1 MLHKKSEELIN
12 YFTKT
17 KCLYKY
23 PFNHLTKNLFIS
35 FYYKLLESERFV
47 NNIQSSFSPKI
58 KKINHIHDIPKSRYF
73 KFVPNEISTHIEE
86 KSIYSITYNFSFLE
100 RKFII
105 HFIIEENN
113 PIHIFNSYLC
123 KMIMWLYILQKH
135 ISNNCS
141 KTLTIYLYFTK
152 IEKQLPLSN
161 EKLILDLTNV
171 NTAFTFSCRFNNEIV
186 IYRKEEWFKVFIH
199 ETFHSFGLDFS
210 NMDIKFSS
218 MKILELFNVISEVNL
233 FEAYTE
239 IWARLIHL
247 MFVSFFL
254 SKQNKKEYMIFLSL
268 FLYLEQVYS
277 IFQMNKV
284 LNYMNIDYNE
294 IIYNPNKNIHLKY
307 KEKTNVLSYYVITCN
322 LLIYYQDFIK
332 WCKINNKSSL
342 FPFVQT
348 NENQMSLCNFIK
360 EHYKKKDYL
369 KLIECVKKLMK
380 EREYNIFLKNN
391 LRMTMIEL
399 K

>member
-23 PFNHLTKNLFIS
+23 PFNQLTKQLFLS
-35 FYYKLLESERFV
+35 FYDKLIEAEEFV
-47 NNIQSSFSPKI
+47 NNIQSSLSPQI
-58 KKINHIHDIPKSRYF
+58 KKINNIRDIPKSRYF
-73 KFVPNEISTHIEE
+73 KFVPLDISKHIEE
-86 KSIYSITYNFSFLE
+86 KSIYSITYNFSLLE

-113 PIHIFNSYLC
+113 PIHIFHSYLC
-123 KMIMWLYILQKH
+123 KMMMWLYILQKN

-152 IEKQLPLSN
+152 LEKQLPNNSN
-161 EKLILDLTNV
+161 LILDITNV
-171 NTAFTFSCRFNNEIV
+171 NTAFTFSCRYNNEIV
-186 IYRKEEWFKVFIH
+186 IFRKEEWFKVFIH

-210 NMDIKFSS
+210 KMDITFSS
-218 MKILELFNVISEVNL
+218 MKILEFFNVVSEVNL

-239 IWARLIHL
+239 IWARIIHS
-247 MFVSFFL
+247 MFISYFL
-254 SKQNKKEYMIFLSL
+254 SKREKKKYITFLSL
-268 FLYLEQVYS
+268 IIYLEQIYS

-284 LNYMNIDYNE
+284 LKYMNMDYKE

-322 LLIYYQDFIK
+322 LLVYYQEFIK
-332 WCKINNKSSL
+332 WCKINNKGSF
-342 FPFVQT
+342 FPFLQT

-360 EHYKKKDYL
+360 EHYKRKDYL
-369 KLIECVKKLMK
+369 KLIECVEKLIK
-380 EREYNIFLKNN
+380 EREHNIFLKNN
-391 LRMTMIEL
+391 LRMTIIEL
-399 K
+399 Q

>member
-23 PFNHLTKNLFIS
+23 PFNQLTKQLFLS
-35 FYYKLLESERFV
+35 FYDKLIKAEDFV
-47 NNIQSSFSPKI
+47 NNIQSSLSPQI
-58 KKINHIHDIPKSRYF
+58 KKINNIRDIPKSRYF
-73 KFVPNEISTHIEE
+73 KFVPPDISNHIEE
-86 KSIYSITYNFSFLE
+86 KSIYSITYNLSLLE

-113 PIHIFNSYLC
+113 PIHIFHSYLC
-123 KMIMWLYILQKH
+123 KMMMWLYILQKN

-152 IEKQLPLSN
+152 LEKQLPNNSN
-161 EKLILDLTNV
+161 LILDITNV
-171 NTAFTFSCRFNNEIV
+171 NTAFTFSCRYNNEIV
-186 IYRKEEWFKVFIH
+186 IFRKEEWFKVFIH

-210 NMDIKFSS
+210 KMDITFSS
-218 MKILELFNVISEVNL
+218 MKILEFFNVVSEVNL

-239 IWARLIHL
+239 IWARIIHS
-247 MFVSFFL
+247 MFISYFL
-254 SKQNKKEYMIFLSL
+254 SKREKKKYITFLSL
-268 FLYLEQVYS
+268 IIYLEQIYS

-284 LNYMNIDYNE
+284 LKYMNMDYKE

-322 LLIYYQDFIK
+322 LLVYYQEFIK
-332 WCKINNKSSL
+332 WCKINNKGSL
-342 FPFVQT
+342 FPFLQT

-360 EHYKKKDYL
+360 EHYKRKDYL
-369 KLIECVKKLMK
+369 KLIECVEKLIK
-380 EREYNIFLKNN
+380 EREHNIFLKNN
-391 LRMTMIEL
+391 LRMTIIEL
-399 K
+399 Q

>member
-1 MLHKKSEELIN
+1 MLHKNSEELIN
-12 YFTKT
+12 FFTKT

-23 PFNHLTKNLFIS
+23 PFNNLTKNLFLS
-35 FYYKLLESERFV
+35 FYSKLLESTKFV
-47 NNIQSSFSPKI
+47 NNIQSLLIPKI
-58 KKINHIHDIPKSRYF
+58 KKINNIHDIPKSRYF
-73 KFVPNEISTHIEE
+73 KFIPNDISKHIEE
-86 KSIYSITYNFSFLE
+86 KSIYSITYKFYCLE
-100 RKFII
+100 RNFII

-113 PIHIFNSYLC
+113 PIHIFNSYLY
-123 KMIMWLYILQKH
+123 KMIMWLYILQKN

-152 IEKQLPLSN
+152 LEKQLPISN
-161 EKLILDLTNV
+161 QNVILDLTNV
-171 NTAFTFSCRFNNEIV
+171 NTAFTFSCRYNNEIV

-210 NMDIKFSS
+210 KMDIKFSS
-218 MKILELFNVISEVNL
+218 MKILEFFNVVSEVNL

-239 IWARLIHL
+239 IWARIIHS

-254 SKQNKKEYMIFLSL
+254 SKQDKPQYMIFLSL
-268 FLYLEQVYS
+268 FIYLEQMYS
-277 IFQMNKV
+277 IFQMNKI
-284 LNYMNIDYNE
+284 LNYMNLDYKE

-332 WCKINNKSSL
+332 WCKINNKGSL

-360 EHYKKKDYL
+360 DHYKRNDYL
-369 KLIECVKKLMK
+369 KLIECVEKNIK
-380 EREYNIFLKNN
+380 ESEKNNFLKNN
-391 LRMTMIEL
+391 LRMTIIEL
-399 K
+399 Q